1 MDLFRNTQKLTQAKE
16 DHLTEFFAACL
27 NSSEKFANAFVQLV
41 YGQECTKQLVT
52 VETQSAYPHCRPDMK
67 LIFDDKTILLCEN
80 KLDAMETVGNEQT
93 DYLQQLERY
102 LNLDVDGVMYIRTN
116 LKPPSSSVLNHPK
129 YLKPEDKSHFLWRD
143 FYELLIGDSN
153 PLVQEL
159 KSGFEYMGFVPP
171 NPTIGDLSRQ
181 APREQR
187 ENFSKFWG
195 TTEVQAQQCGW
206 KVGVGD
212 IVERYFEHENANLAG
227 SVYVNPIQPERF
239 LVRLTA
245 NPNRQETI
253 YQAVKRLNF
262 DFEVSIYKRKVNRT
276 HGKAPVVDIEAPIST
291 ILPSTLTTAESI
303 EKQLYDFVMPFL
315 SIAQNGYSVFKTA
328 QSALVT

>member
-1 MDLFRNTQKLTQAKE
+1 MSLFRNTQKLTQARE

-27 NSSEKFANAFVQLV
+27 NSSDQFSNAFVQLV
-41 YGQECTKQLVT
+41 FGQECTKQLVS
-52 VETQSAYPHCRPDMK
+52 VETQSIYPNCRPDMK
-67 LIFDDKTILLCEN
+67 LVFDDKTILLCEN
-80 KLDAMETVGNEQT
+80 KLDAMETVGNEHT

-102 LNLDVDGVMYIRTN
+102 LKLDVDGVMYIRTS
-116 LKPPSSSVLNHPK
+116 LKPPSPSVLNHPR

-143 FYELLIGDSN
+143 FYDLLVGDSN

-195 TTEVQAQQCGW
+195 TTEVRAQQGGW
-206 KVGVGD
+206 KIGVGD
-212 IVERYFEHENANLAG
+212 IVERYFEHENANLA
-227 SVYVNPIQPERF
+227 STVYVNPIKPERF

-245 NPNRQETI
+245 NPNRQEDI
-253 YQAVKRLNF
+253 YQAVKRL
-262 DFEVSIYKRKVNRT
+262 DFGSEVSICKRTVDRT
-276 HGKAPVVDIEAPIST
+276 HGKDPVVDIEAPMST
-291 ILPSTLTTAESI
+291 ILPSTLTTVESI
-303 EKQLYDFVMPFL
+303 EKQLHDFVIPL
-315 SIAQNGYSVFKTA
+315 LRIAQQV
-328 QSALVT
+328 